1 MLVERVFGMLKNR
14 FKIILKIVDI
24 PLQHMPHLV
33 IACICIHN
41 MWIIN
46 LDGFDMDST
55 LEAQRN
61 VEIETK
67 TTFGN
72 LKGVDIFKAAKK

>member
-1 MLVERVFGMLKNR
+1 
-14 FKIILKIVDI
+14 
-24 PLQHMPHLV
+24 
-33 IACICIHN
+33 
-41 MWIIN
+41 
-46 LDGFDMDST
+46 MDST

-72 LKGVDIFKAAKK
+72 LKGVDISKGVK

>member
-1 MLVERVFGMLKNR
+1 
-14 FKIILKIVDI
+14 
-24 PLQHMPHLV
+24 
-33 IACICIHN
+33 
-41 MWIIN
+41 
-46 LDGFDMDST
+46 MDST

-72 LKGVDIFKAAKK
+72 LKGVDISRPLKNNNNNEKVTKSKDGGWRW

>member
-14 FKIILKIVDI
+14 FKIILKIVNI
-24 PLQHMPHLV
+24 TLQHMPHLV
-33 IACICIHN
+33 IGYICLHN

>member
-1 MLVERVFGMLKNR
+1 
-14 FKIILKIVDI
+14 
-24 PLQHMPHLV
+24 
-33 IACICIHN
+33 
-41 MWIIN
+41 
-46 LDGFDMDST
+46 MDST

-72 LKGVDIFKAAKK
+72 LKRVDIFRAANNNNNNNETVTKSKDGGWRW

>member
-1 MLVERVFGMLKNR
+1 
-14 FKIILKIVDI
+14 
-24 PLQHMPHLV
+24 
-33 IACICIHN
+33 
-41 MWIIN
+41 
-46 LDGFDMDST
+46 MDST

-72 LKGVDIFKAAKK
+72 LKGADFLGPLKKQLNNVKVTKSKDGGWR